1 VGDEEVI
8 QNSLLLEREMSDMV
22 KIVGILL
29 GHSPTNRTF
38 YSCRDH
44 ATTALALA
52 QDVQGVPYFQRFMHW
67 KALDSAN
74 HYLHGDI
81 RPTNA
86 LDVASL
92 PSSAAHVSVLPA
104 SSRCPWKKL
113 IAQGE
118 RITPPA
124 ELVAS
129 SGSNDASAY
138 GVECTS
144 GRAPSGSELGTTRV
158 ISRCDHD
165 Q

>member
-1 VGDEEVI
+1 MTDLLMDMLFQHCSTAHLRLGDVFFSLNTARRVGDEEVI

-74 HYLHGDI
+74 H
-81 RPTNA
+81 
-86 LDVASL
+86 SL
-92 PSSAAHVSVLPA
+92 PA
-104 SSRCPWKKL
+104 W
-113 IAQGE
+113 
-118 RITPPA
+118 
-124 ELVAS
+124 
-129 SGSNDASAY
+129 
-138 GVECTS
+138 
-144 GRAPSGSELGTTRV
+144 
-158 ISRCDHD
+158 
-165 Q
+165 